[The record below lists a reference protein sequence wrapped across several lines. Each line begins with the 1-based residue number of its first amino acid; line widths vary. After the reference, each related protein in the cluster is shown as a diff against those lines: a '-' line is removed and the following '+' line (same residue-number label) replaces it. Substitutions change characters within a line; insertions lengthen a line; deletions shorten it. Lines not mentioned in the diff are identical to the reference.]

1 MAGYGGREEDRRGG
15 TFPQGR
21 TLGRRVQ
28 GPSCVVALS
37 PLRLGIV
44 GCGSLTERGLL
55 PHLSLVRDRVR
66 VTALCDISDER
77 LRSLSA
83 RFDVPKT
90 YTHLSDFLAEPDL
103 DAVAIATPIPLHYEQ
118 SRAALDAGHHVYV
131 QKTMAGTGREAR
143 ELLHRAAQGE
153 LTLAASPG
161 QMALPAYT
169 RARELVEA
177 GRVGRVFLA
186 TGTTLATGHETE
198 PLRST
203 NQAGGPDPAWYYAPG
218 SGPLRDMGVYLLH
231 AITGILGFA
240 RRVSSLSTQV
250 MKKRDWGGTTIRPK
264 VDDNAVLSLELDED
278 RLAVVSAAYSETPVH
293 LDWGHL
299 AISGS
304 EGAMEVRRRPN
315 EDSAYELLFRARG
328 SLDVTREAFGTG
340 LGDAHDALE
349 EAHVARDVL
358 DFIEAVREG
367 RSPLARAVD
376 ACHVIDIIE
385 ASERAAATGRVQTVP
400 PPPLSIE

>member
-1 MAGYGGREEDRRGG
+1 M
-15 TFPQGR
+15 
-21 TLGRRVQ
+21 
-28 GPSCVVALS
+28 S

-55 PHLSLVRDRVR
+55 PHLSLARDRVR
-66 VTALCDISDER
+66 VTALCDVSEGR

-90 YTHLSDFLAEPDL
+90 YTRLSGLLAEPDL

-131 QKTMAGTGREAR
+131 QKTMAGTGKEAR
-143 ELLHRAAQGE
+143 DLLHRSTREE

-161 QMALPAYT
+161 QMALPAYA
-169 RARELVEA
+169 RARDLVES
-177 GRVGRVFLA
+177 GQVGRVFLA
-186 TGTTLATGHETE
+186 TGTTLAPGHETE
-198 PLRST
+198 LLRST
-203 NQAGGPDPAWYYAPG
+203 NRAEGPDPAWYYAPG

-240 RRVSSLSTQV
+240 RRVSALSTQV
-250 MKKRDWGGTTIRPK
+250 LKERNWGGSTIRGG

-293 LDWGHL
+293 LHWGHL

-304 EGAMEVRRRPN
+304 EGALEVRRRPN
-315 EDSAYELLFRARG
+315 ESAYELLMRARG
-328 SLDVTREAFGTG
+328 SPDVTREAFGTG
-340 LGDAHDALE
+340 LGTAHDALE

-367 RSPLARAVD
+367 RSPLARAED

-385 ASERAAATGRVQTVP
+385 ASERAATTGRVQTVP
-400 PPPLSIE
+400 PPPLPSE